1 MLLKLIDAE
10 AVCCVALRKIDEGV
24 CEMKRLY
31 VKPAARGTGLNRKLG
46 DNIIAIAFQRGYE
59 LMRLD
64 TLDTLTDAMNL

>member
-1 MLLKLIDAE
+1 
-10 AVCCVALRKIDEGV
+10 
-24 CEMKRLY
+24 MKRLY

-64 TLDTLTDAMNL
+64 TLDTLTGAMNL